1 MPTTMFPI
9 NLSALPFVA
18 TRKALL
24 VLDLQNDFVSPDGA
38 LPVEKP
44 DAFVSRTLD
53 FAKAFRDSGAGDV
66 IWVRTEFERH
76 CPIAPDGDQVIVSD
90 VPPRRPAA
98 RGRRSAARVQE
109 STVLEGDNEAF
120 LSVSAMAEKPLC
132 VRKGTSGAE
141 LAPRVQEAVV
151 TGRDTVFTKHHYS
164 AFASEQQQLV
174 QMLRGRFVTEMY
186 ICGALSNVSIYATAL
201 DAGKHGHEMTIVE
214 DCCGYRNELR
224 HMTALRQLTEL
235 TGCEVLKAEEILA
248 KLPPPKKKQAM
259 TPPVKDVRGEREKT
273 GKEIKIDTAGAERDA
288 SIRPPASH
296 TTGLSPAISKISLSL
311 NSPSPGPG
319 PLSGLPS
326 EKPSSEASPAQP
338 QGSTATTSTGAEA
351 AEAAADARSEP
362 KTRSQSDARPLHM
375 DTPLEARD
383 SDDTSS
389 EEDSDEGESLRAIQ
403 KRLEAARAA
412 RLAATNR
419 AVGQPHP
426 AQRRPSSSSASAT
439 TPHTEAEHTKTRI
452 KNKQQQQQQQQQ
464 LKTTIPEQAPTAK
477 PQSSQLPQFPR
488 KPSQPTEKISTS
500 TSKKDQPSDPS
511 KAKASTMAEPQDAPA
526 PTFSEPMCEGDT
538 TIITNVLPPRL
549 AETAFDDLLQE
560 VSWAGM
566 SHLGGEVPRRIA
578 VQGDVDDEGDMPV
591 YRHPSDESPP
601 LLPFSPTVLAIKTEI
616 EKHLGHPLNHVLIQ
630 HYRSGNDYI
639 SEHSD
644 KTLDIVRGSFIANV
658 SLGAERTMLFRTKR
672 QRKEKDDA
680 SPPKKSGKSEDSA
693 ASKGPQRQAQRAP
706 LPHNSLCRMG
716 LETNKRWLH
725 AIKQDKRSE
734 KEKTAAELSHGG
746 ARISLTFRQ
755 IGTFLDS
762 AQSRIWGQGAVAKAK
777 KDAHAV
783 VNGQTP
789 EAVRMLQAFGAEN
802 NSSDFDWDAMYGE
815 GFNVLHMGTPKRFC
829 TGGKDPLANTRVALA
844 LAELGI
850 SCAKGSVEGDVRF
863 EDNDVGRAVVDGH
876 ETVLRYLDA
885 VYGAGRRYDQLTGAE
900 VAKRFVRLQK
910 GLDLFAKW
918 RAAQQDAKTNEDKK
932 SHSLAAWAKKE
943 LAEWEK
949 YAEEAVP
956 QVSSTSTTDEKENT
970 ATEAAVYIAGGTQPS
985 PADFALWP
993 VLHDIVRECGE
1004 DVFVGEHLKKYYQA
1018 FRKRSSVEK
1027 ALGLTTTSGQD
1038 KTRAMVG

>member
-1 MPTTMFPI
+1 FPI

-44 DAFVSRTLD
+44 DAFVSRTLE
-53 FAKAFRDSGAGDV
+53 FVKAFRDSGAGDV
-66 IWVRTEFERH
+66 IWIRTEFERH
-76 CPIAPDGDQVIVSD
+76 CPIAPDGDQVVVSD
-90 VPPRRPAA
+90 APPLRAPA
-98 RGRRSAARVQE
+98 RGRRPASRVQDSAA
-109 STVLEGDNEAF
+109 LEGDDEAF
-120 LSVSAMAEKPLC
+120 LSISVMAEKPMC
-132 VRKGTSGAE
+132 VRKGTSGAD
-141 LAPRVQEAVV
+141 LAPMVQEAVV
-151 TGRDTVFTKHHYS
+151 TGRDTVFTKNHYS

-201 DAGKHGHEMTIVE
+201 DAGKHGHDMTIVE
-214 DCCGYRNELR
+214 DCCGYRSELR

-235 TGCEVLKAEEILA
+235 TGCEVLKADEVLA
-248 KLPPPKKKQAM
+248 NLPPPKKKQAM
-259 TPPVKDVRGEREKT
+259 TQP
-273 GKEIKIDTAGAERDA
+273 
-288 SIRPPASH
+288 PPASH

-311 NSPSPGPG
+311 SSPPLGPV
-319 PLSGLPS
+319 PLS
-326 EKPSSEASPAQP
+326 ASPADKPSAGATPATQP
-338 QGSTATTSTGAEA
+338 QESTVAESTATEA
-351 AEAAADARSEP
+351 AEAAAGARNGS
-362 KTRSQSDARPLHM
+362 KTRSQSHAKPLDMDA
-375 DTPLEARD
+375 PLEARD

-389 EEDSDEGESLRAIQ
+389 EEESDEGESLRAIQ

-412 RLAATNR
+412 RLAAAANR

-426 AQRRPSSSSASAT
+426 APRRPSSSAGAN
-439 TPHTEAEHTKTRI
+439 PQAEAEHKQTRI
-452 KNKQQQQQQQQQ
+452 KTKHPQ
-464 LKTTIPEQAPTAK
+464 KATSPETTSPAK
-477 PQSSQLPQFPR
+477 SKAPQSPP
-488 KPSQPTEKISTS
+488 KPSQPTEKSERSEQTTS
-500 TSKKDQPSDPS
+500 QKDRTSDPS
-511 KAKASTMAEPQDAPA
+511 KANAGAMAD
-526 PTFSEPMCEGDT
+526 PTFSEPLCEGDT
-538 TIITNVLPPRL
+538 TIITNVLPHAL
-549 AETAFDDLLQE
+549 AESAFDDLLRE

-578 VQGDVDDEGDMPV
+578 VQGTVDDEGNMPV

-672 QRKEKDDA
+672 QRKDKDA
-680 SPPKKSGKSEDSA
+680 SPSKKPTEPEESTV
-693 ASKGPQRQAQRAP
+693 SKGQARQAQRAP

-734 KEKTAAELSHGG
+734 REKTAAELSHGG

-762 AQSRIWGQGAVAKAK
+762 TQSRIWGQGAVAKAK

-783 VNGQTP
+783 INGQTP

-815 GFNVLHMGTPKRFC
+815 GFNILHMGTPKRFC
-829 TGGKDPLANTRVALA
+829 TGKDPLANTRVTLA

-885 VYGAGRRYDQLTGAE
+885 VYGAGRRYDQLVGSE
-900 VAKRFVRLQK
+900 VAKRFVRLQS
-910 GLDLFAKW
+910 GLDLLGKW
-918 RAAQQDAKTNEDKK
+918 RATQKDAKANEDKK
-932 SHSLAAWAKKE
+932 SSNLISWAKKE

-949 YAEEAVP
+949 YAEEASRIP
-956 QVSSTSTTDEKENT
+956 TTSIAEDNDAA
-970 ATEAAVYIAGGTQPS
+970 ATEAALYIAGGAQPS

-1004 DVFVGEHLKKYYQA
+1004 DVF
-1018 FRKRSSVEK
+1018 
-1027 ALGLTTTSGQD
+1027 
-1038 KTRAMVG
+1038 

>member
-90 VPPRRPAA
+90 APPRRSAA
-98 RGRRSAARVQE
+98 RGRRPASRVQDP
-109 STVLEGDNEAF
+109 TVLEGDDEAF
-120 LSVSAMAEKPLC
+120 LSVSVTAEKPLC

-141 LAPRVQEAVV
+141 LAPRVQEAVFV
-151 TGRDTVFTKHHYS
+151 GRDTVFTKHHYS

-201 DAGKHGHEMTIVE
+201 DAGKHGHELTIVE

-235 TGCEVLKAEEILA
+235 TGCEVLKADEILA

-259 TPPVKDVRGEREKT
+259 TPPVKDARGERDKT
-273 GKEIKIDTAGAERDA
+273 GKEIKIDTAGAEQDA

-311 NSPSPGPG
+311 SNPSPGPG
-319 PLSGLPS
+319 PLSASPS
-326 EKPSSEASPAQP
+326 EKPSSGSSPTQP
-338 QGSTATTSTGAEA
+338 QGSTATKSATA
-351 AEAAADARSEP
+351 AEAAADAGSESKP
-362 KTRSQSDARPLHM
+362 RSQSNARPLHM

-389 EEDSDEGESLRAIQ
+389 EEESDEGESLRAIQ

-426 AQRRPSSSSASAT
+426 AQRRPSSSSASAN
-439 TPHTEAEHTKTRI
+439 PHAEAEQTKTRT
-452 KNKQQQQQQQQQ
+452 KTKQHQP
-464 LKTTIPEQAPTAK
+464 KTTIPEQAPPAK
-477 PQSSQLPQFPR
+477 LQSSQPPQFPP
-488 KPSQPTEKISTS
+488 KPSHPTEKTPKT

-511 KAKASTMAEPQDAPA
+511 KAKASAMADPQHAPA
-526 PTFSEPMCEGDT
+526 LIFSEPMCEGDT
-538 TIITNVLPPRL
+538 TIITNVLPPSL
-549 AETAFDDLLQE
+549 AETAFDDLLRE

-578 VQGDVDDEGDMPV
+578 VQGAVDDEGDMPV

-672 QRKEKDDA
+672 LRKEKDDA
-680 SPPKKSGKSEDSA
+680 LASKKSAEPEESA
-693 ASKGPQRQAQRAP
+693 ASKGRPRQAQRAP

-734 KEKTAAELSHGG
+734 RERTAAELSHGG

-815 GFNVLHMGTPKRFC
+815 GFNVLHMGTPKRLC
-829 TGGKDPLANTRVALA
+829 TGSKDPLANTRVALA

-885 VYGAGRRYDQLTGAE
+885 VYGAGRRYDQLVGTE
-900 VAKRFVRLQK
+900 VAKRFVRLQR
-910 GLDLFAKW
+910 GLDLLAKW
-918 RAAQQDAKTNEDKK
+918 RAVQEDAKSNEDKK

-943 LAEWEK
+943 LVEWEK
-949 YAEEAVP
+949 YAEEAASR
-956 QVSSTSTTDEKENT
+956 VSSAGTTDEKEDA
-970 ATEAAVYIAGGTQPS
+970 ATEAAVCIAGGAQPS

-1004 DVFVGEHLKKYYQA
+1004 EVFVGEHLKKYYQA

-1027 ALGLTTTSGQD
+1027 ALGLTTASG
-1038 KTRAMVG
+1038 